1 MLKFA
6 LSSFLV
12 MMVTVLGLHAADSDT
27 IKLKKQTTFSIIK
40 PNAVQKNHI
49 GEIITRFESN
59 GLRIAAVKLTNLSKE
74 QAQGFYAEHKD
85 RPFFP
90 DLVNFMTSGPV
101 VLMVLEGDDAVAKN
115 REIMG
120 ATDPKKA
127 AKGTLRA
134 DFADSLTANAV
145 HGSDSVQSAQREI
158 LFFFAPTDILERF

>member
-6 LSSFLV
+6 LCTLLV
-12 MMVTVLGLHAADSDT
+12 MMTAVFGLHAADST
-27 IKLKKQTTFSIIK
+27 INLKKQSTFSIIK

-49 GEIITRFESN
+49 GEIIARFESN
-59 GLRIAAVKLTNLSKE
+59 GLRIAALKLTTLTKE

-145 HGSDSVQSAQREI
+145 HGSDSTQSAQREI
-158 LFFFAPTDILERF
+158 LFFFAPTDVQERF